1 MTHVR
6 SANKPR
12 KRYAP
17 LLRIVSLLKRLIC
30 KYVVSTLSD
39 IQAQEI
45 QNLWRTTPLNH
56 AASSVNQ
63 IWRKWISKRKSETP
77 NVAKQNNFP
86 KIFY

>member
-45 QNLWRTTPLNH
+45 QNLWRTAPLNH
-56 AASSVNQ
+56 AASSVNLEKMDFQ
-63 IWRKWISKRKSETP
+63 KEERNLHKVFE
-77 NVAKQNNFP
+77 VNNEG
-86 KIFY
+86 